1 LTWQRAFL
9 AAIRHYQSWQFSCHY
24 CIFFKDAL
32 LEIVVFTLNAMVV
45 YLLADRLLLFIE
57 TRRGSRI
64 KQRQLA
70 FLGIFLILILI
81 SFKTLEMLFKG

>member
-1 LTWQRAFL
+1 M
-9 AAIRHYQSWQFSCHY
+9 
-24 CIFFKDAL
+24 
-32 LEIVVFTLNAMVV
+32 EIVVFTLNAMVV

-70 FLGIFLILILI
+70 FMGIFLILILI